1 MLTLCTKNVHF
12 TYNRK
17 IFVQTDGV
25 AMGSPLGPVLAD
37 IFMTELE
44 KTLLPGIYIRYI
56 KFWRRY
62 VDDTI
67 SYVKI
72 GSIKHVLCLL
82 NSFDENIQFTF
93 ESESKGI
100 LPFLDVLLCING
112 RELTTAIYR
121 EKTNNDIY
129 LNWNAFAT
137 VSWKRS
143 TLRALL
149 QRAYLV
155 CSTETYLKEELT
167 HLENVF
173 MEKKNYPKY
182 IIKQVFT
189 QVKEKHKNKNYN
201 NNMKNSIEVPI
212 TLEHEN
218 EK

>member
-1 MLTLCTKNVHF
+1 MSFDIKSLFTNVSLDRTIHTILRKIYDHKELDTSITKSEMKEMPTLCTKNVHF

-25 AMGSPLGPVLAD
+25 AIGSLLGPVLAD

-44 KTLLPGIYIRYI
+44 KTLLPDIYIHYI

-93 ESESKGI
+93 ESESKGT
-100 LPFLDVLLCING
+100 LPFLDLLLCRNG
-112 RELTTAIYR
+112 RELTTTVYR
-121 EKTNNDIY
+121 KKTNNDIY
-129 LNWNAFAT
+129 LNWNAFAP
-137 VSWKRS
+137 VSWKPC
-143 TLRALL
+143 TLRTLV

-155 CSTETYLKEELT
+155 C
-167 HLENVF
+167 
-173 MEKKNYPKY
+173 
-182 IIKQVFT
+182 
-189 QVKEKHKNKNYN
+189 
-201 NNMKNSIEVPI
+201 
-212 TLEHEN
+212 
-218 EK
+218 

>member
-1 MLTLCTKNVHF
+1 M
-12 TYNRK
+12 
-17 IFVQTDGV
+17 
-25 AMGSPLGPVLAD
+25 
-37 IFMTELE
+37 
-44 KTLLPGIYIRYI
+44 
-56 KFWRRY
+56 
-62 VDDTI
+62 
-67 SYVKI
+67 
-72 GSIKHVLCLL
+72 

-112 RELTTAIYR
+112 RVLTTAVYR

-129 LNWNAFAT
+129 LNWNAFAP
-137 VSWKRS
+137 VSWKRG

-173 MEKKNYPKY
+173 MENPKY

-201 NNMKNSIEVPI
+201 NNMKNSIEVRM
-212 TLEHEN
+212 TLENEN